1 MARKK
6 LRSKR
11 MSVIKRITVDHLY
24 NEINSA
30 AERAAPLFS
39 LYGWTYGEQRTPTHN
54 ELVDTITRI
63 TDSALDYFYKS
74 DKEYRD
80 AEVCSGRF
88 SVRVKEFED
97 EVTVRIVL
105 DLGGHSWYKA

>member
-1 MARKK
+1 MGTI
-6 LRSKR
+6 S
-11 MSVIKRITVDHLY
+11 RITTDMLY
-24 NEINSA
+24 DKINSA

-39 LYGWTYGEQRTPTHN
+39 LYGWTYGEQRTPTHG
-54 ELVDTITRI
+54 ELVDMITRL

-74 DKEYRD
+74 DEEYRD
-80 AEVCSGRF
+80 AEVGSGRF
-88 SVRVKEFED
+88 SVRVKELED